1 MKQEFFRVGA
11 IASTHGIKGEVKV
24 YPTTDDISRFDY
36 LKNVILDTKAGRKEL
51 TVEGVKYFKNMPI
64 LKFKGI
70 DKIEDIEAY
79 KGCDLLVSREDAVPL
94 EEGEHYIAD
103 LIGLDVIDEDGEKLG
118 TVKDIM
124 LTGANS
130 VYVVQMPEKELLI
143 PSIPDCIL
151 EVNIDS
157 NYVKVHLL
165 DGLMDL

>member
-24 YPTTDDISRFDY
+24 YPTTDDIGRFDY